1 MRTFILTFFIL
12 MTISGATYAD
22 TIHAGVNGMVCA
34 FCATGVEK
42 SFQAQPAVETVKVD
56 LEAKAVT
63 ITTKEGQDLDDGTVK
78 KIITNA
84 GYTVTEI
91 KREKNN
97 AVKK

>member
-1 MRTFILTFFIL
+1 MRAFILTFAAL
-12 MTISGATYAD
+12 MIISGATYAD

-42 SFQAQPAVETVKVD
+42 SFQAQPAVDTVKVD

-63 ITTKEGQDLDDGTVK
+63 ITTKDGQDIDDAKVK
-78 KIITNA
+78 RIITDA

-91 KREKNN
+91 KREKND

>member
-1 MRTFILTFFIL
+1 MRTFILTFAAI
-12 MTISGATYAD
+12 MAISGATYAD
-22 TIHAGVNGMVCA
+22 TIHARVNGMVCA

-42 SFQAQPAVETVKVD
+42 SFQAQPSVETVKVD

-63 ITTKEGQDLDDGTVK
+63 ITTKDGKNIDDEKVK
-78 KIITNA
+78 KIITDA

>member
-1 MRTFILTFFIL
+1 MRTFILTLAAL

-56 LEAKAVT
+56 LEAKVVT
-63 ITTKEGQDLDDGTVK
+63 IKTKDGQDIEDAKVK
-78 KIITNA
+78 KIITDA

-91 KREKNN
+91 KREKND

>member
-1 MRTFILTFFIL
+1 MRTFILTFAAL
-12 MTISGATYAD
+12 MTISGVSYAD

-42 SFQAQPAVETVKVD
+42 SFKAQPSVETVKVD
-56 LEAKAVT
+56 LEKKLVT
-63 ITTKEGQDLDDGTVK
+63 IKTKDGQDIDDGTVK
-78 KIITNA
+78 KIITDA

-97 AVKK
+97 AIKK